1 MIMLT
6 KDFLRAFKMIIL
18 NLMIRIT
25 QSEQETPILV
35 ASLFLD
41 ESLQDMGFIPS
52 HTKAFLTGMNLQR
65 NSIVT

>member
-1 MIMLT
+1 MIMLI
-6 KDFLRAFKMIIL
+6 KNFLRAFKMIIL

-35 ASLFLD
+35 VFLFLD
-41 ESLQDMGFIPS
+41 ESLPDMGFNPS
-52 HTKAFLTGMNLQR
+52 HTKAFLTGMNLQK

>member
-35 ASLFLD
+35 AFLLLD

>member
-35 ASLFLD
+35 AFLFLG